1 MMLLPMR
8 QIFQEM
14 AAEKLRLGLTI
25 LAVAWA
31 TLCIAA
37 MLAVG
42 EGIRQGVLR
51 TAQNGNGNLIYLTG
65 GMASVD
71 HGAFHQG
78 KFLTLNVDDTEVIEV
93 LPEVKSIAP
102 TAVWDERVTV
112 GDRGSWQE
120 PLAVTTDFADMTKL
134 TPMDGGRWL
143 NPLDQKEMRKV
154 VVLGYLLA
162 ADLFNP
168 NKDFS
173 WFTPVT
179 LKTNPVGKEVK
190 IGSEVFTVVGV
201 LEKNSAE
208 VEQGDQINYASF
220 VPLATWQR
228 FHTNG
233 DIGGINVEPQ
243 AHADREKLAK
253 TIRQVIA
260 RKHGASVSDKQVVQ
274 VKDMFL
280 KQKSM
285 QQFLV
290 GLQSFLGII
299 GFVTLAVAGLGI
311 ANVMYA
317 TVKRSTRDIGVRM
330 AVGATPTAI
339 RLHYLVQSLM
349 TMMLG
354 GVLGLG
360 VTYAIVSAISA
371 INLEG
376 NTLYERLG
384 KPIPELSWI
393 VVAIVIS
400 TLVFIGV
407 ASAWLPANRA
417 AKVSP
422 LEALQSE

>member
-1 MMLLPMR
+1 MLLPMR

-42 EGIRQGVLR
+42 EGIRQGVLK

-65 GMASVD
+65 GMATVD

-78 KFLTLNVDDTEVIEV
+78 KFLTLKMDDSEVVRALPDVKNV
-93 LPEVKSIAP
+93 AP
-102 TAVWDERVTV
+102 TAKWKERITV
-112 GDRGSWQE
+112 GDKSSWQE
-120 PLAVTTDFADMTKL
+120 PLAVTSEFQSMTNL
-134 TPMDGGRWL
+134 VPMAGGRWL
-143 NPLDQKEMRKV
+143 NPLDQKETRKV
-154 VVLGYLLA
+154 VVLGYELA

-168 NKDFS
+168 NEDFS
-173 WFTPVT
+173 WFATVT
-179 LKTNPVGKEVK
+179 LQVNPVGQKVK
-190 IGSEVFTVVGV
+190 IGNEEFTVVGV
-201 LEKNSAE
+201 LEKNSAQI
-208 VEQGDQINYASF
+208 EQGDLINYSSF
-220 VPLATWQR
+220 VPLATWKR
-228 FHTNG
+228 FHVNG
-233 DIGGINVEPQ
+233 EIAGINVQPQ
-243 AHADREKLAK
+243 ADVDREALAK

-260 RKHGASVSDKQVVQ
+260 RKHGASVSDEQVVQ
-274 VKDMFL
+274 VDDMFL

-285 QQFLV
+285 QQFLI

-299 GFVTLAVAGLGI
+299 GFVTLAVAGVGI

-339 RLHYLVQSLM
+339 RMHYLVQSLL
-349 TMMLG
+349 TMMMG
-354 GVLGLG
+354 GALGLA
-360 VTYAIVSAISA
+360 VTYALVSAISS
-371 INLEG
+371 IPLEG
-376 NTLYERLG
+376 NAFYEQLG
-384 KPIPELSWI
+384 KPVPELSWV
-393 VVAIVIS
+393 VVAIVIL
-400 TLVFIGV
+400 TLVIIGV

>member
-1 MMLLPMR
+1 MLLPMR

-42 EGIRQGVLR
+42 EGIRQGVLK

-65 GMASVD
+65 GMATVD

-78 KFLTLNVDDTEVIEV
+78 KFLTLKMDDSEVV
-93 LPEVKSIAP
+93 RALPDVKSVAP
-102 TAVWDERVTV
+102 TAKWKERITV
-112 GDRGSWQE
+112 GDRSSWQE
-120 PLAVTTDFADMTKL
+120 PLAVTSEFQSMTNL
-134 TPMDGGRWL
+134 VPMAGGRWL
-143 NPLDQKEMRKV
+143 NPLDQKETRKV
-154 VVLGYLLA
+154 VVLGYELA

-168 NKDFS
+168 NEDFS
-173 WFTPVT
+173 WFATVT
-179 LKTNPVGKEVK
+179 LQVNPVGKKVK
-190 IGSEVFTVVGV
+190 IGNEQFTVVGV
-201 LEKNSAE
+201 LEKNSAQIE
-208 VEQGDQINYASF
+208 LGDLINYSSF
-220 VPLATWQR
+220 VPLATWKR
-228 FHTNG
+228 FHVNG
-233 DIGGINVEPQ
+233 EIGGINVQPQ
-243 AHADREKLAK
+243 ADVDREALAK

-260 RKHGASVSDKQVVQ
+260 RKHGASVSDEQVVQ
-274 VKDMFL
+274 VDDMFL

-285 QQFLV
+285 QQFLI

-299 GFVTLAVAGLGI
+299 GFVTLAVAGVGI

-339 RLHYLVQSLM
+339 RMHYLVQSLL
-349 TMMLG
+349 TMMMG
-354 GVLGLG
+354 GAFGLA
-360 VTYAIVSAISA
+360 VTYALVSAISS
-371 INLEG
+371 IPLEG
-376 NTLYERLG
+376 NAFYEQLG
-384 KPIPELSWI
+384 KPVPELSW
-393 VVAIVIS
+393 VVVVIVIL
-400 TLVFIGV
+400 TLVIIGV

>member
-1 MMLLPMR
+1 MLLPMR

-42 EGIRQGVLR
+42 EGIRQGVLK

-65 GMASVD
+65 GMATVD

-78 KFLTLNVDDTEVIEV
+78 KFLTLKMDDSEVV
-93 LPEVKSIAP
+93 RALPDVKSVAP
-102 TAVWDERVTV
+102 TAKWKERITV
-112 GDRGSWQE
+112 GDRSSWQE
-120 PLAVTTDFADMTKL
+120 PLAVTSEFQSMTNL
-134 TPMDGGRWL
+134 VPMAGGRWL
-143 NPLDQKEMRKV
+143 NPLDQKETRKV
-154 VVLGYLLA
+154 VVLGYELA

-168 NKDFS
+168 NEDFS
-173 WFTPVT
+173 WFATVT
-179 LKTNPVGKEVK
+179 LQLNPVGKKVK
-190 IGSEVFTVVGV
+190 IGNEEFTVVGV
-201 LEKNSAE
+201 LEKNSAQIE
-208 VEQGDQINYASF
+208 LGDLINYSSF
-220 VPLATWQR
+220 VPLATWKR
-228 FHTNG
+228 FHVNG
-233 DIGGINVEPQ
+233 EIVGINVQPQ
-243 AHADREKLAK
+243 ADVDREALAK

-260 RKHGASVSDKQVVQ
+260 RKHGASVSDEQVVQ
-274 VKDMFL
+274 VDDMFL

-285 QQFLV
+285 QQFLI

-299 GFVTLAVAGLGI
+299 GFVTLAVAGVGI

-339 RLHYLVQSLM
+339 RMHYLVQSLL
-349 TMMLG
+349 TMMMG
-354 GVLGLG
+354 GALGLG
-360 VTYAIVSAISA
+360 VTYALVSAISS
-371 INLEG
+371 IPLEG
-376 NTLYERLG
+376 NAFYEQLG
-384 KPIPELSWI
+384 KPVPELSWV
-393 VVAIVIS
+393 VVAIVIL
-400 TLVFIGV
+400 TLVIIGV

>member
-1 MMLLPMR
+1 MLLPIR

-14 AAEKLRLGLTI
+14 SAEKLRLGLTI

-42 EGIRQGVLR
+42 EGIRQGVLK

-65 GMASVD
+65 GIASID

-78 KFLTLNVDDTEVIEV
+78 KFLKLKKEDVQVIKA
-93 LPEVKSIAP
+93 LPEVASVAP
-102 TAVWDERVTV
+102 TAQWNENITV
-112 GDRGSWQE
+112 GDRGSWQQ
-120 PLAVTTDFADMTKL
+120 PIAVPTDFASMTNL
-134 TPMDGGRWL
+134 TPLPGGRWL
-143 NPLDQKEMRKV
+143 NPLDQKQMRKV
-154 VVLGYLLA
+154 VVLGYSLA

-168 NKDFS
+168 TDDYN
-173 WFTPVT
+173 WFATVT
-179 LKTNPVGKEVK
+179 LQADSVGKKVK
-190 IGSEVFTVVGV
+190 IGSEEFTVVGV
-201 LEKNSAE
+201 LAKNSGR
-208 VEQGDQINYASF
+208 VEQGDGINYSSF

-233 DIGGINVEPQ
+233 DIGGINVEPK
-243 AHADREKLAK
+243 ANVDRKRLAQI
-253 TIRQVIA
+253 IRQVIA
-260 RKHGASVSDKQVVQ
+260 RKHGASVHDEQVVQ
-274 VKDMFL
+274 VEDMFL
-280 KQKSM
+280 RQKSM
-285 QQFLV
+285 QQFLI

-299 GFVTLAVAGLGI
+299 GFVTLAVAGVGI

-339 RLHYLVQSLM
+339 RVHYLVQSLM
-349 TMMLG
+349 TMMIG
-354 GVLGLG
+354 GALGLG
-360 VTYAIVSAISA
+360 VTYALISAIST
-371 INLEG
+371 ISLEG
-376 NTLYERLG
+376 NAFYEQLG
-384 KPIPELSWI
+384 KPVPELSWI
-393 VVAIVIS
+393 VVAIVIV
-400 TLVFIGV
+400 TLMIIGV

>member
-1 MMLLPMR
+1 MLLPMR

-42 EGIRQGVLR
+42 EGIRQGVLK

-65 GMASVD
+65 GMATVD

-78 KFLTLNVDDTEVIEV
+78 KFLTLKMDDSEVV
-93 LPEVKSIAP
+93 RALPDVKSVAP
-102 TAVWDERVTV
+102 TAKWKERITV
-112 GDRGSWQE
+112 GDRNSWQE
-120 PLAVTTDFADMTKL
+120 PLAVTSEFQSMTNL
-134 TPMDGGRWL
+134 VPMAGGRWL

-154 VVLGYLLA
+154 VVLGYELA

-168 NKDFS
+168 NEDFS
-173 WFTPVT
+173 WFATVT
-179 LKTNPVGKEVK
+179 LQVNPVGKKVK
-190 IGSEVFTVVGV
+190 IGNEEFTVVGV
-201 LEKNSAE
+201 LEKNSAQIE
-208 VEQGDQINYASF
+208 LGDLINYSSF
-220 VPLATWQR
+220 VPLATWKR
-228 FHTNG
+228 FHVNG
-233 DIGGINVEPQ
+233 EIGGINVQPQ
-243 AHADREKLAK
+243 ADVDREALAK

-260 RKHGASVSDKQVVQ
+260 RKHGASVSDEQVVQ
-274 VKDMFL
+274 VDDMFL

-285 QQFLV
+285 QQFLI

-299 GFVTLAVAGLGI
+299 GFVTLAVAGVGI

-339 RLHYLVQSLM
+339 RMHYLVQSLL
-349 TMMLG
+349 TMMMG
-354 GVLGLG
+354 GALGLA
-360 VTYAIVSAISA
+360 VTYALVSAISS
-371 INLEG
+371 IPLEG
-376 NTLYERLG
+376 NAFYEQLG
-384 KPIPELSWI
+384 KPAPELSWV
-393 VVAIVIS
+393 VVAIVIL
-400 TLVFIGV
+400 TLVIIGV

>member
-1 MMLLPMR
+1 MLLPMR

-42 EGIRQGVLR
+42 EGIRQGVLK

-65 GMASVD
+65 GMATVD

-78 KFLTLNVDDTEVIEV
+78 KFLTLKMDDSEIVRA
-93 LPEVKSIAP
+93 LPDVKSVAP
-102 TAVWDERVTV
+102 TAKWKERITV
-112 GDRGSWQE
+112 GDRSSWQE
-120 PLAVTTDFADMTKL
+120 PLAVTSEFQSMTNL
-134 TPMDGGRWL
+134 VPMAGGRWL
-143 NPLDQKEMRKV
+143 NPLDQKETRKV
-154 VVLGYLLA
+154 VVLGYELA

-168 NKDFS
+168 NEDFS
-173 WFTPVT
+173 WFATVT
-179 LKTNPVGKEVK
+179 LQVNPVGQKIK
-190 IGSEVFTVVGV
+190 IGNEEFTVVGV
-201 LEKNSAE
+201 LEKNSAQIE
-208 VEQGDQINYASF
+208 LGDLINYSSF
-220 VPLATWQR
+220 VPLATWKR
-228 FHTNG
+228 FHVNG
-233 DIGGINVEPQ
+233 EIGGINVQPQ
-243 AHADREKLAK
+243 ADVDREALAK

-260 RKHGASVSDKQVVQ
+260 RKHGASVSDEQVVQ
-274 VKDMFL
+274 VDDMFL

-285 QQFLV
+285 QQFLI

-299 GFVTLAVAGLGI
+299 GFVTLAVAGVGI

-339 RLHYLVQSLM
+339 RMHYLVQSLL
-349 TMMLG
+349 TMMMG
-354 GVLGLG
+354 GALGLG
-360 VTYAIVSAISA
+360 VTYALVSAISS
-371 INLEG
+371 IPLEG
-376 NTLYERLG
+376 NAFYEQLG
-384 KPIPELSWI
+384 KPVPELSWV
-393 VVAIVIS
+393 VVAIVIL
-400 TLVFIGV
+400 TLVIIGV

>member
-1 MMLLPMR
+1 MLLPMR

-42 EGIRQGVLR
+42 EGIRQGVLK

-65 GMASVD
+65 GMATVD

-78 KFLTLNVDDTEVIEV
+78 KFLTLKMEDSEIVRA
-93 LPEVKSIAP
+93 LPDVKSVAP
-102 TAVWDERVTV
+102 TAKWKERITV
-112 GDRGSWQE
+112 GDRSSWQE
-120 PLAVTTDFADMTKL
+120 PLAVTSEFQSMTNL
-134 TPMDGGRWL
+134 VPMAGGRWL
-143 NPLDQKEMRKV
+143 NPLDQKETRKV
-154 VVLGYLLA
+154 VVLGYELA

-168 NKDFS
+168 NEDFS
-173 WFTPVT
+173 WFATVT
-179 LKTNPVGKEVK
+179 LQVNPVGQKVK
-190 IGSEVFTVVGV
+190 IGNEEFTVVGV
-201 LEKNSAE
+201 LEKNSAQI
-208 VEQGDQINYASF
+208 EQGDLINYSSF
-220 VPLATWQR
+220 VPLATWKR
-228 FHTNG
+228 FHVNG
-233 DIGGINVEPQ
+233 EIAGINVQPQ
-243 AHADREKLAK
+243 ADVDREALAK

-260 RKHGASVSDKQVVQ
+260 RKHGASVSDEQVVQ
-274 VKDMFL
+274 VDDMFL

-285 QQFLV
+285 QQFLI

-299 GFVTLAVAGLGI
+299 GFVTLAVAGVGI

-339 RLHYLVQSLM
+339 RMHYLVQSLL
-349 TMMLG
+349 TMMMG
-354 GVLGLG
+354 GELGLA
-360 VTYAIVSAISA
+360 VTYALVSAISS
-371 INLEG
+371 IPLEG
-376 NTLYERLG
+376 NAFYEQLG
-384 KPIPELSWI
+384 KPVPELSWV
-393 VVAIVIS
+393 VVAIVIL
-400 TLVFIGV
+400 TLVIIGV

>member
-1 MMLLPMR
+1 MLLPMR

-42 EGIRQGVLR
+42 EGIRQGVLK

-65 GMASVD
+65 GMATVD

-78 KFLTLNVDDTEVIEV
+78 KFLTLKMDDSEVV
-93 LPEVKSIAP
+93 RALPDVKSVAP
-102 TAVWDERVTV
+102 TAKWKERITV
-112 GDRGSWQE
+112 GDRSSWQE
-120 PLAVTTDFADMTKL
+120 PLAVTSEFQSMTNL
-134 TPMDGGRWL
+134 VPMAGGRWL
-143 NPLDQKEMRKV
+143 NPLDQKETRKV
-154 VVLGYLLA
+154 VVLGYELA

-168 NKDFS
+168 NEDFS
-173 WFTPVT
+173 WFATVT
-179 LKTNPVGKEVK
+179 LQVNPVGKKVK
-190 IGSEVFTVVGV
+190 IGNEEFTVVGV
-201 LEKNSAE
+201 LEKNSAQI
-208 VEQGDQINYASF
+208 EQGDLINYSSF
-220 VPLATWQR
+220 VPLATWKR
-228 FHTNG
+228 FHVNG
-233 DIGGINVEPQ
+233 EIGGINVQPQ
-243 AHADREKLAK
+243 ADVDREALAK

-260 RKHGASVSDKQVVQ
+260 RKHGASVSDEQVVQ
-274 VKDMFL
+274 VDDMFL

-285 QQFLV
+285 QQFLI

-299 GFVTLAVAGLGI
+299 GFVTLAVAGVGI

-339 RLHYLVQSLM
+339 RMHYLVQSLL
-349 TMMLG
+349 TMMMG
-354 GVLGLG
+354 GALGLG
-360 VTYAIVSAISA
+360 VTYALVSAISS
-371 INLEG
+371 IPLEG
-376 NTLYERLG
+376 NAFYEQLG
-384 KPIPELSWI
+384 KPVPELSWV
-393 VVAIVIS
+393 VVAIVIL
-400 TLVFIGV
+400 TLVVIGV

>member
-1 MMLLPMR
+1 MLLPMR

-42 EGIRQGVLR
+42 EGIRQGVLK

-65 GMASVD
+65 GMATVD

-78 KFLTLNVDDTEVIEV
+78 KFLTLKMDDSEVV
-93 LPEVKSIAP
+93 RALPDVKSVAP
-102 TAVWDERVTV
+102 TAKWKERITV
-112 GDRGSWQE
+112 GDRSSWQE
-120 PLAVTTDFADMTKL
+120 PLAVTSEFQSMTNL
-134 TPMDGGRWL
+134 VPMAGGRWL
-143 NPLDQKEMRKV
+143 NPLDQKETRKV
-154 VVLGYLLA
+154 VVLGYELA

-168 NKDFS
+168 NEDFS
-173 WFTPVT
+173 WFATVT
-179 LKTNPVGKEVK
+179 LQVNPVGQKVK
-190 IGSEVFTVVGV
+190 IGNEEFTVVGV
-201 LEKNSAE
+201 LEKNSAQI
-208 VEQGDQINYASF
+208 EQGDLINYSSF
-220 VPLATWQR
+220 VPLATWKR
-228 FHTNG
+228 FHVNG
-233 DIGGINVEPQ
+233 EIGGINVQPQ
-243 AHADREKLAK
+243 ADVDREALAK

-260 RKHGASVSDKQVVQ
+260 RKHGASVSDEQIVQ
-274 VKDMFL
+274 VDDMFL

-285 QQFLV
+285 QQFLL

-299 GFVTLAVAGLGI
+299 GFVTLAVAGVGI

-339 RLHYLVQSLM
+339 RMHYLVQSLL
-349 TMMLG
+349 TMMMG
-354 GVLGLG
+354 GALGLA
-360 VTYAIVSAISA
+360 VTYALVSAISS
-371 INLEG
+371 IPLEG
-376 NTLYERLG
+376 NAFYEQLG
-384 KPIPELSWI
+384 KPVPELSWV
-393 VVAIVIS
+393 VVAIVIL
-400 TLVFIGV
+400 TLVIIGV

>member
-1 MMLLPMR
+1 MLLPMR

-42 EGIRQGVLR
+42 EGIRQGVLK

-65 GMASVD
+65 GMATVD

-78 KFLTLNVDDTEVIEV
+78 KFLTLKMDDSEIVRA
-93 LPEVKSIAP
+93 LPDVKSVAP
-102 TAVWDERVTV
+102 TAKWKERITV
-112 GDRGSWQE
+112 GDRSSWQE
-120 PLAVTTDFADMTKL
+120 PLAVTSEFQSMTNL
-134 TPMDGGRWL
+134 VPMVGGRWL
-143 NPLDQKEMRKV
+143 NPLDQKETRKV
-154 VVLGYLLA
+154 VVLGYELA

-168 NKDFS
+168 NEDFS
-173 WFTPVT
+173 WFATVT
-179 LKTNPVGKEVK
+179 LQVNPVGKKVK
-190 IGSEVFTVVGV
+190 IGNEEFTVVGV
-201 LEKNSAE
+201 LEKNSAQI
-208 VEQGDQINYASF
+208 EQGDLINYSSF
-220 VPLATWQR
+220 VPLATWKR
-228 FHTNG
+228 FHVNG
-233 DIGGINVEPQ
+233 EIGGINVQPQ
-243 AHADREKLAK
+243 ADVDREALAK

-260 RKHGASVSDKQVVQ
+260 RKHGASVSDEQVVQ
-274 VKDMFL
+274 VDDMFL

-285 QQFLV
+285 QQFLI

-299 GFVTLAVAGLGI
+299 GFVTLAVAGVGI

-339 RLHYLVQSLM
+339 RMHYLVQSLL
-349 TMMLG
+349 TMMMG
-354 GVLGLG
+354 GALGLA
-360 VTYAIVSAISA
+360 VTYALVSAISS
-371 INLEG
+371 IPLEG
-376 NTLYERLG
+376 NAFYEQLG
-384 KPIPELSWI
+384 KPVPELSWV
-393 VVAIVIS
+393 VVAIVIL
-400 TLVFIGV
+400 TLVIIGV

>member
-1 MMLLPMR
+1 MLLPMR

-42 EGIRQGVLR
+42 EGIRQGVLK

-65 GMASVD
+65 GMATVD

-78 KFLTLNVDDTEVIEV
+78 KFLTLKMDDSEVV
-93 LPEVKSIAP
+93 RALPDVKSVAP
-102 TAVWDERVTV
+102 TAKWKERITV
-112 GDRGSWQE
+112 GDRSSWQE
-120 PLAVTTDFADMTKL
+120 PLAVTSEFQSMTNL
-134 TPMDGGRWL
+134 VPMAGGRWL
-143 NPLDQKEMRKV
+143 NPLDQKETRKV
-154 VVLGYLLA
+154 VVLGYELA

-168 NKDFS
+168 NEDFS
-173 WFTPVT
+173 WFATVT
-179 LKTNPVGKEVK
+179 LQVNPVGQKVK
-190 IGSEVFTVVGV
+190 IGNEEFTVVGV
-201 LEKNSAE
+201 LEKNSAQI
-208 VEQGDQINYASF
+208 EQGDLINYSSF
-220 VPLATWQR
+220 VPLATWKR
-228 FHTNG
+228 FHVNG
-233 DIGGINVEPQ
+233 EIGGINVQPQ
-243 AHADREKLAK
+243 ADVDREALAK

-260 RKHGASVSDKQVVQ
+260 RKHGTSVSDEQVVQ
-274 VKDMFL
+274 VDDMFL

-285 QQFLV
+285 QQFLI

-299 GFVTLAVAGLGI
+299 GFVTLAVAGVGI

-339 RLHYLVQSLM
+339 RMHYLVQSLL
-349 TMMLG
+349 TMMMG
-354 GVLGLG
+354 GALGLG
-360 VTYAIVSAISA
+360 VTYALVSAISS
-371 INLEG
+371 IPLEG
-376 NTLYERLG
+376 NAFYEQLG
-384 KPIPELSWI
+384 KPVPELSWV
-393 VVAIVIS
+393 VVAIVIL
-400 TLVFIGV
+400 TLVIIGV

>member
-1 MMLLPMR
+1 MLLPMR

-42 EGIRQGVLR
+42 EGIRQGVLK

-65 GMASVD
+65 GMATVD

-78 KFLTLNVDDTEVIEV
+78 KFLTLKMDDSEVV
-93 LPEVKSIAP
+93 RALPDVKSVAP
-102 TAVWDERVTV
+102 TAKWKERITV
-112 GDRGSWQE
+112 GDRSSWQE
-120 PLAVTTDFADMTKL
+120 PLAVTSEFQSMTNL
-134 TPMDGGRWL
+134 VPMAGGRWL
-143 NPLDQKEMRKV
+143 NPLDQKETRKV
-154 VVLGYLLA
+154 VVLGYELA

-168 NKDFS
+168 NEDFS
-173 WFTPVT
+173 WFATVT
-179 LKTNPVGKEVK
+179 LQVNPVGQKVK
-190 IGSEVFTVVGV
+190 IGNEEFTVVGV
-201 LEKNSAE
+201 LEKNSAQI
-208 VEQGDQINYASF
+208 EQGDLINYSSF
-220 VPLATWQR
+220 VPLATWKR
-228 FHTNG
+228 FHVNG
-233 DIGGINVEPQ
+233 EIGGINVQPQ
-243 AHADREKLAK
+243 ADVDREALAK

-260 RKHGASVSDKQVVQ
+260 RKHGASVSDEQVVQ
-274 VKDMFL
+274 VDDMFL

-285 QQFLV
+285 QQFLI

-299 GFVTLAVAGLGI
+299 GFVTLAVAGVGI

-339 RLHYLVQSLM
+339 RMHYLVQSLL
-349 TMMLG
+349 TMMMG
-354 GVLGLG
+354 GALGLG
-360 VTYAIVSAISA
+360 VTYALVSAISS
-371 INLEG
+371 IPLEG
-376 NTLYERLG
+376 NAFYEQLG
-384 KPIPELSWI
+384 KPVPELSW
-393 VVAIVIS
+393 VVVVIVIL
-400 TLVFIGV
+400 TLVIIGV

>member
-1 MMLLPMR
+1 MLLPMR

-42 EGIRQGVLR
+42 EGIRQGVLK

-65 GMASVD
+65 GMATVD

-78 KFLTLNVDDTEVIEV
+78 KFLTLKMDDSEVV
-93 LPEVKSIAP
+93 RALPDVKSVAP
-102 TAVWDERVTV
+102 TAKWKERITV
-112 GDRGSWQE
+112 GDRSSWQE
-120 PLAVTTDFADMTKL
+120 PLAVTSEFQSMTNL
-134 TPMDGGRWL
+134 VPMAGGRWL
-143 NPLDQKEMRKV
+143 NPLDQKETRKV
-154 VVLGYLLA
+154 VVLGYELA

-168 NKDFS
+168 NEDFS
-173 WFTPVT
+173 WFATVT
-179 LKTNPVGKEVK
+179 LQVNPVGKKVK
-190 IGSEVFTVVGV
+190 IGNEEFTVVGV
-201 LEKNSAE
+201 LEKNSAQIE
-208 VEQGDQINYASF
+208 LGDLINYSSF
-220 VPLATWQR
+220 VPLATWKR
-228 FHTNG
+228 FNVNG
-233 DIGGINVEPQ
+233 EIGGINVQPQ
-243 AHADREKLAK
+243 ADVDREALAK

-260 RKHGASVSDKQVVQ
+260 RKHGASVSDEQIVQ
-274 VKDMFL
+274 VDDMFL

-285 QQFLV
+285 QQFLI

-299 GFVTLAVAGLGI
+299 GFVTLAVAGVGI

-339 RLHYLVQSLM
+339 RMHYLVQSLL
-349 TMMLG
+349 TMMMG
-354 GVLGLG
+354 GALGLG
-360 VTYAIVSAISA
+360 VTYALVSAISS
-371 INLEG
+371 IPLEG
-376 NTLYERLG
+376 NAFYEQLG
-384 KPIPELSWI
+384 KPVPELSWV
-393 VVAIVIS
+393 VVAIVIL
-400 TLVFIGV
+400 TLVIIGV

>member
-1 MMLLPMR
+1 MLLPMR

-42 EGIRQGVLR
+42 EGIRQGVLK

-65 GMASVD
+65 GMATVD

-78 KFLTLNVDDTEVIEV
+78 KFLTLKMDDSEVV
-93 LPEVKSIAP
+93 RALPDVKSVAP
-102 TAVWDERVTV
+102 TAKWKERITV
-112 GDRGSWQE
+112 GDRNSWQE
-120 PLAVTTDFADMTKL
+120 PLAVTSEFQSMTNL
-134 TPMDGGRWL
+134 VPMAGGRWL
-143 NPLDQKEMRKV
+143 NPLDQKETRKV
-154 VVLGYLLA
+154 VVLGYELA

-168 NKDFS
+168 NEDFS
-173 WFTPVT
+173 WFATVT
-179 LKTNPVGKEVK
+179 LQVNPVGKKVK
-190 IGSEVFTVVGV
+190 IGNEEFTVVGV
-201 LEKNSAE
+201 LERNSAQIE
-208 VEQGDQINYASF
+208 LGDLINYSSF
-220 VPLATWQR
+220 VPLATWKR
-228 FHTNG
+228 FHVNG
-233 DIGGINVEPQ
+233 EIGGINVQPQ
-243 AHADREKLAK
+243 ANVDREALAK

-260 RKHGASVSDKQVVQ
+260 RKHGASVSDEQIVQ
-274 VKDMFL
+274 VDDMFL

-285 QQFLV
+285 QQFLI

-299 GFVTLAVAGLGI
+299 GFVTLAVAGVGI

-339 RLHYLVQSLM
+339 RMHYLVQSLL
-349 TMMLG
+349 TMLMG
-354 GVLGLG
+354 GALGLA
-360 VTYAIVSAISA
+360 VTYALVSAISS
-371 INLEG
+371 IPLEG
-376 NTLYERLG
+376 NAFYEQLG
-384 KPIPELSWI
+384 KPVPELSWV
-393 VVAIVIS
+393 VVAIVIL
-400 TLVFIGV
+400 TLMIIGV

>member
-1 MMLLPMR
+1 MLIPMR

-65 GMASVD
+65 GMATVD
-71 HGAFHQG
+71 YGAFHQG
-78 KFLTLNVDDTEVIEV
+78 KFLTLKADDADVV
-93 LPEVKSIAP
+93 QSLPDVKSIAP
-102 TAVWDERVTV
+102 TARWNEGISA
-112 GDRGSWQE
+112 GDRSSWQE
-120 PLAVTTDFADMTKL
+120 PLAVTTEFAAITNL
-134 TPMDGGRWL
+134 HPLAGGRWL
-143 NPLDQKEMRKV
+143 NPLDQKGTRKV
-154 VVLGYLLA
+154 IVLGYSLA

-168 NKDFS
+168 VDDFS
-173 WFTPVT
+173 WFAAVT
-179 LKTNPVGKEVK
+179 LQTNPVGKKVK
-190 IGSEVFTVVGV
+190 IGKEEFTVVGV
-201 LEKNSAE
+201 LEKNSAR
-208 VEQGDQINYASF
+208 VEQGDQINYSSF
-220 VPLATWQR
+220 IPLATWQR
-228 FHTNG
+228 FHPNG
-233 DIGGINVEPQ
+233 EIGGINVEPK
-243 AHADREKLAK
+243 ANADRDKLAK
-253 TIRQVIA
+253 SIRQVIA
-260 RKHGASVSDKQVVQ
+260 RKHGASVSDEQVVQ
-274 VKDMFL
+274 VEDMFL

-285 QQFLV
+285 QQFLI

-299 GFVTLAVAGLGI
+299 GLVTLAVAGVGI

-349 TMMLG
+349 TMMMG

-360 VTYAIVSAISA
+360 ITYTLVTAISS

-376 NTLYERLG
+376 NFFYERLG
-384 KPIPELSWI
+384 KPVPELSWG

-400 TLVFIGV
+400 TLVIIGV

>member
-1 MMLLPMR
+1 MLLPMR

-65 GMASVD
+65 GMASID

-78 KFLTLNVDDTEVIEV
+78 KFLTLKIEDV
-93 LPEVKSIAP
+93 GVVQALPEVKSVAP
-102 TAVWDERVTV
+102 TARWNEPITV
-112 GDRGSWQE
+112 GDRGSWQQ
-120 PLAVTTDFADMTKL
+120 PLAVTTEFASMTNL
-134 TPMDGGRWL
+134 APREGGRWF
-143 NPLDQKEMRKV
+143 NQLDQKQMRKV
-154 VVLGYLLA
+154 VVLGYSLA

-168 NKDFS
+168 VEDFN
-173 WFTPVT
+173 WFAPVT
-179 LKTNPVGKEVK
+179 LQVDPVGQKVK
-190 IGSEVFTVVGV
+190 IGSEEFTVIGV
-201 LEKNSAE
+201 LKKNSAE
-208 VEQGDQINYASF
+208 IEQGDLINYSSF
-220 VPLATWQR
+220 VPLATWKR
-228 FHTNG
+228 FHANG
-233 DIGGINVEPQ
+233 EIGGINVEPQ
-243 AHADREKLAK
+243 ARANRIQLAQ

-260 RKHGASVSDKQVVQ
+260 RKHGASVSDEQVVQ
-274 VKDMFL
+274 VDDMFL

-285 QQFLV
+285 QQFLI

-299 GFVTLAVAGLGI
+299 GFVTLAVAGVGI

-317 TVKRSTRDIGVRM
+317 TVKRSTRDIGARM

-354 GVLGLG
+354 GVLGLS
-360 VTYAIVSAISA
+360 VTYALVSAISA
-371 INLEG
+371 INLDG
-376 NTLYERLG
+376 NVFYEDLG
-384 KPIPELSWI
+384 KPVPELSWM
-393 VVAIVIS
+393 VVTIVIA
-400 TLVFIGV
+400 TLVIIGV

>member
-1 MMLLPMR
+1 MLLPMR

-42 EGIRQGVLR
+42 EGIRQGVLK

-65 GMASVD
+65 GMATVD

-78 KFLTLNVDDTEVIEV
+78 KFLTLKMDDSEVV
-93 LPEVKSIAP
+93 RALPDVKSVAP
-102 TAVWDERVTV
+102 TAKWKERITV
-112 GDRGSWQE
+112 GDRNSWQE
-120 PLAVTTDFADMTKL
+120 PLAVTSEFQSMTNL
-134 TPMDGGRWL
+134 VPMAGGRWL
-143 NPLDQKEMRKV
+143 NPLDQKETRKV
-154 VVLGYLLA
+154 VVLGYELA

-168 NKDFS
+168 NEDFS
-173 WFTPVT
+173 WFATVT
-179 LKTNPVGKEVK
+179 LQVNPVGQKVK
-190 IGSEVFTVVGV
+190 IGNEEFTVVGV
-201 LEKNSAE
+201 LEKNSAQI
-208 VEQGDQINYASF
+208 EQGDLINYSSF
-220 VPLATWQR
+220 VPLATWKR
-228 FHTNG
+228 FHVNG
-233 DIGGINVEPQ
+233 EIGGINVQPQ
-243 AHADREKLAK
+243 ADVDREALAK

-260 RKHGASVSDKQVVQ
+260 RKHGASVSDEQIVQ
-274 VKDMFL
+274 VDDMFL

-285 QQFLV
+285 QQFLI

-299 GFVTLAVAGLGI
+299 GFVTLAVAGVGI

-339 RLHYLVQSLM
+339 RMHYLVQSLL
-349 TMMLG
+349 TMMMG
-354 GVLGLG
+354 GALGLG
-360 VTYAIVSAISA
+360 VTYALVSAISS
-371 INLEG
+371 IPLEG
-376 NTLYERLG
+376 NAFYEQLG
-384 KPIPELSWI
+384 KPVPELSW
-393 VVAIVIS
+393 VVVVIVIL
-400 TLVFIGV
+400 TLVIIGV

>member
-1 MMLLPMR
+1 MLLPMR

-42 EGIRQGVLR
+42 EGIRQGVLK

-65 GMASVD
+65 GMATVD

-78 KFLTLNVDDTEVIEV
+78 KFLTLKMDDSEIVRA
-93 LPEVKSIAP
+93 LPDVKSVAP
-102 TAVWDERVTV
+102 TAKWKERITV
-112 GDRGSWQE
+112 GDRSSWQE
-120 PLAVTTDFADMTKL
+120 PLAVTSEFQSMTNL
-134 TPMDGGRWL
+134 VPMAGGRWL
-143 NPLDQKEMRKV
+143 NPLDQKETRKV
-154 VVLGYLLA
+154 VVLGYELA

-168 NKDFS
+168 NEDFS
-173 WFTPVT
+173 WFTTVT
-179 LKTNPVGKEVK
+179 LQVNPVGQKIK
-190 IGSEVFTVVGV
+190 IGNEEFTVVGV
-201 LEKNSAE
+201 LEKNSAQIE
-208 VEQGDQINYASF
+208 LGDLINYSSF
-220 VPLATWQR
+220 VPLATWKR
-228 FHTNG
+228 FHVNG
-233 DIGGINVEPQ
+233 EIGGINVQPQ
-243 AHADREKLAK
+243 ADVDREALAK

-260 RKHGASVSDKQVVQ
+260 RKYGASVSDEQVVQ
-274 VKDMFL
+274 VDDMFL

-285 QQFLV
+285 QQFLI

-299 GFVTLAVAGLGI
+299 GFVTLAVAGVGI

-339 RLHYLVQSLM
+339 RMHYLVQSLL
-349 TMMLG
+349 TMMMG
-354 GVLGLG
+354 GALGLG
-360 VTYAIVSAISA
+360 VTYALVFAISS
-371 INLEG
+371 IPLEG
-376 NTLYERLG
+376 NAFYEQLG
-384 KPIPELSWI
+384 KPVPELSWV
-393 VVAIVIS
+393 VVAIVIL
-400 TLVFIGV
+400 TLVIIGV

>member
-1 MMLLPMR
+1 MLLPMR

-42 EGIRQGVLR
+42 EGIRQGVLK

-65 GMASVD
+65 GMATVD

-78 KFLTLNVDDTEVIEV
+78 KFLTLKMDDSEVV
-93 LPEVKSIAP
+93 RALPDVKSVAP
-102 TAVWDERVTV
+102 TAKWKERITV
-112 GDRGSWQE
+112 GDRSSWQE
-120 PLAVTTDFADMTKL
+120 PFAVTSEFQSMTNL
-134 TPMDGGRWL
+134 VPMAGGRWL
-143 NPLDQKEMRKV
+143 NPLDQKETRKV
-154 VVLGYLLA
+154 VVLGYELA

-168 NKDFS
+168 NEDFS
-173 WFTPVT
+173 WFATVT
-179 LKTNPVGKEVK
+179 LQLNPVGKKVK
-190 IGSEVFTVVGV
+190 IGNEEFTVVGV
-201 LEKNSAE
+201 LEKNSAQIE
-208 VEQGDQINYASF
+208 LGDLINYSSF
-220 VPLATWQR
+220 VPLATWKR
-228 FHTNG
+228 FHVNG
-233 DIGGINVEPQ
+233 EIGGINVQPQ
-243 AHADREKLAK
+243 ADVDREALAK

-260 RKHGASVSDKQVVQ
+260 RKHGASVSDEQVVQ
-274 VKDMFL
+274 VDDMFL

-285 QQFLV
+285 QQFLI

-299 GFVTLAVAGLGI
+299 GFVTLAVAGVGI

-339 RLHYLVQSLM
+339 RMHYLVQSLL
-349 TMMLG
+349 TMMMG
-354 GVLGLG
+354 GALGLG
-360 VTYAIVSAISA
+360 VTYALVSAISS
-371 INLEG
+371 IPLEG
-376 NTLYERLG
+376 NAFYEQLG
-384 KPIPELSWI
+384 KPVPELSWV
-393 VVAIVIS
+393 VVAIVIL
-400 TLVFIGV
+400 TLVIIGV

>member
-1 MMLLPMR
+1 MLLPMR

-42 EGIRQGVLR
+42 EGIRQGVLK

-65 GMASVD
+65 GMATVD

-78 KFLTLNVDDTEVIEV
+78 KFLTLKMDDSEVV
-93 LPEVKSIAP
+93 RALPDVKNIAP
-102 TAVWDERVTV
+102 TAKWKERITV
-112 GDRGSWQE
+112 GDRSSWQE
-120 PLAVTTDFADMTKL
+120 PLAVTSEFQSMTNL
-134 TPMDGGRWL
+134 VPMAGGRWL
-143 NPLDQKEMRKV
+143 NPLDQKETRKV
-154 VVLGYLLA
+154 VVLGYELA

-168 NKDFS
+168 NEDFS
-173 WFTPVT
+173 WFATVT
-179 LKTNPVGKEVK
+179 LQVNPVGQKVK
-190 IGSEVFTVVGV
+190 IGNEEFTVVGV
-201 LEKNSAE
+201 LEKNSAQIE
-208 VEQGDQINYASF
+208 LGDLINYSSF
-220 VPLATWQR
+220 VPLATWKR
-228 FHTNG
+228 FHVNG
-233 DIGGINVEPQ
+233 EIGGINVQPQ
-243 AHADREKLAK
+243 ADVDREALAK

-260 RKHGASVSDKQVVQ
+260 RKHGASVSDEQVVQ
-274 VKDMFL
+274 VDDMFL

-285 QQFLV
+285 QQFLI

-299 GFVTLAVAGLGI
+299 GFVTLAVAGVGI

-339 RLHYLVQSLM
+339 RMHYLVQSLL
-349 TMMLG
+349 TMMMG
-354 GVLGLG
+354 GALGLA
-360 VTYAIVSAISA
+360 VTYALVSAISS
-371 INLEG
+371 IPLEG
-376 NTLYERLG
+376 NAFYEQLG
-384 KPIPELSWI
+384 KPVPELSWV
-393 VVAIVIS
+393 VVAIVIL
-400 TLVFIGV
+400 TLVIIGV

>member
-1 MMLLPMR
+1 MLLPMR

-42 EGIRQGVLR
+42 EGIRQGVLK

-65 GMASVD
+65 GMATVD

-78 KFLTLNVDDTEVIEV
+78 KFLTLKMDDSEIVRA
-93 LPEVKSIAP
+93 LPDVKSVAP
-102 TAVWDERVTV
+102 TAKWKERITV
-112 GDRGSWQE
+112 GDRSSWQE
-120 PLAVTTDFADMTKL
+120 PLAVTSEFQSMTNL
-134 TPMDGGRWL
+134 VPMVGGRWL
-143 NPLDQKEMRKV
+143 NPLDQKETRKV
-154 VVLGYLLA
+154 VVLGYELA

-168 NKDFS
+168 NEDFS
-173 WFTPVT
+173 WFATVT
-179 LKTNPVGKEVK
+179 LQVNPVGKKVK
-190 IGSEVFTVVGV
+190 IGNEEFTVVGV
-201 LEKNSAE
+201 LEKNSAQIE
-208 VEQGDQINYASF
+208 LGDLINYSSF
-220 VPLATWQR
+220 VPLATWKR
-228 FHTNG
+228 FHVNG
-233 DIGGINVEPQ
+233 EIGGINVQPQ
-243 AHADREKLAK
+243 ADVDREALAK

-260 RKHGASVSDKQVVQ
+260 RKHGASVSDEQIVQ
-274 VKDMFL
+274 VDDMFL

-285 QQFLV
+285 QQFLI

-299 GFVTLAVAGLGI
+299 GFVTLAVAGVGI

-339 RLHYLVQSLM
+339 RMHYLVQSLL
-349 TMMLG
+349 TMMIG
-354 GVLGLG
+354 GALGLA
-360 VTYAIVSAISA
+360 VTYALVSAISS
-371 INLEG
+371 IPLEG
-376 NTLYERLG
+376 NAFYEQLG
-384 KPIPELSWI
+384 KPVPELSWV
-393 VVAIVIS
+393 VVAIVIL
-400 TLVFIGV
+400 TLVIIGV

>member
-1 MMLLPMR
+1 MLLPMR

-42 EGIRQGVLR
+42 EGIRQGVLK

-65 GMASVD
+65 GMATVD

-78 KFLTLNVDDTEVIEV
+78 KFLTLKMDDSEIVRA
-93 LPEVKSIAP
+93 LPDVKSVAP
-102 TAVWDERVTV
+102 TAKWKERITV
-112 GDRGSWQE
+112 GDRSSWQE
-120 PLAVTTDFADMTKL
+120 PLAVTSEFQSMTNL
-134 TPMDGGRWL
+134 VPMAGGRWL
-143 NPLDQKEMRKV
+143 NPLDQKETRKV
-154 VVLGYLLA
+154 VVLGYELA

-168 NKDFS
+168 NEDFS
-173 WFTPVT
+173 WFATVT
-179 LKTNPVGKEVK
+179 LQVNPVGQNVK
-190 IGSEVFTVVGV
+190 IGNEEFTVVGV
-201 LEKNSAE
+201 LEKNSAQIE
-208 VEQGDQINYASF
+208 LGDLINYSSF
-220 VPLATWQR
+220 VPLATWKR
-228 FHTNG
+228 FHVNG
-233 DIGGINVEPQ
+233 EIGGINVQPQ
-243 AHADREKLAK
+243 ANVDREALAK
-253 TIRQVIA
+253 TVRQVIA
-260 RKHGASVSDKQVVQ
+260 RKHGASVSDEQVVQ
-274 VKDMFL
+274 VDDMFL

-285 QQFLV
+285 QQFLI

-299 GFVTLAVAGLGI
+299 GFVTLAVAGVGI

-339 RLHYLVQSLM
+339 RMHYLVQSLL
-349 TMMLG
+349 TMMMG
-354 GVLGLG
+354 GALGLA
-360 VTYAIVSAISA
+360 VTYALVSAISS
-371 INLEG
+371 IPLEG
-376 NTLYERLG
+376 NAFYEQLG
-384 KPIPELSWI
+384 KPVPELSWV
-393 VVAIVIS
+393 VVAIVIL
-400 TLVFIGV
+400 TLVIIGV

>member
-1 MMLLPMR
+1 MLLPMR

-42 EGIRQGVLR
+42 EGIRQGVLK

-65 GMASVD
+65 GMATVD

-78 KFLTLNVDDTEVIEV
+78 KFLTLKMDDSEVV
-93 LPEVKSIAP
+93 RALPDVKSVAP
-102 TAVWDERVTV
+102 TAKWKERITV
-112 GDRGSWQE
+112 GDRSSWQE
-120 PLAVTTDFADMTKL
+120 PLAVTSEFQSMTNL
-134 TPMDGGRWL
+134 VPMAGGRWL
-143 NPLDQKEMRKV
+143 NPLDQKETRKV
-154 VVLGYLLA
+154 VVLGYELA

-168 NKDFS
+168 NEDFS
-173 WFTPVT
+173 WFATVT
-179 LKTNPVGKEVK
+179 LQVNPVGKKVK
-190 IGSEVFTVVGV
+190 IGNEQFTVVGV
-201 LEKNSAE
+201 LEKNSAQIE
-208 VEQGDQINYASF
+208 LGDLINYSSF
-220 VPLATWQR
+220 VPLATWKR
-228 FHTNG
+228 FHVNG
-233 DIGGINVEPQ
+233 EIGGINVQPQ
-243 AHADREKLAK
+243 ADVDREALAK

-260 RKHGASVSDKQVVQ
+260 RKHGASVSDEQVVQ
-274 VKDMFL
+274 VDDMFL

-285 QQFLV
+285 QQFLI

-299 GFVTLAVAGLGI
+299 GFVTLAVAGVGI

-339 RLHYLVQSLM
+339 RMHYLVQSLL
-349 TMMLG
+349 TMMMG
-354 GVLGLG
+354 GAFGLA
-360 VTYAIVSAISA
+360 VTYALVSAISS
-371 INLEG
+371 IPLEG
-376 NTLYERLG
+376 NDFYEQLG
-384 KPIPELSWI
+384 KPVPELSW
-393 VVAIVIS
+393 VVVVIVIL
-400 TLVFIGV
+400 TLVIIGV

>member
-1 MMLLPMR
+1 MLLPMR

-42 EGIRQGVLR
+42 EGIRQGVLK

-65 GMASVD
+65 GMATVD

-78 KFLTLNVDDTEVIEV
+78 KFLTLKMDDSEVV
-93 LPEVKSIAP
+93 RALPDVKSVAP
-102 TAVWDERVTV
+102 TAKWKERITV
-112 GDRGSWQE
+112 GDRSSWQE
-120 PLAVTTDFADMTKL
+120 PLAVTSEFQSMTNL
-134 TPMDGGRWL
+134 VPMAGGRWL
-143 NPLDQKEMRKV
+143 NPLDQKETRKV
-154 VVLGYLLA
+154 VVLGYELA

-168 NKDFS
+168 NEDFS
-173 WFTPVT
+173 WFATVT
-179 LKTNPVGKEVK
+179 LQVNPVGQKVK
-190 IGSEVFTVVGV
+190 IGNEEFTVVGV
-201 LEKNSAE
+201 LEKNSAQI
-208 VEQGDQINYASF
+208 EQGDLINYSSF
-220 VPLATWQR
+220 VPLATWKR
-228 FHTNG
+228 FHVNG
-233 DIGGINVEPQ
+233 EIGGINVQPQ
-243 AHADREKLAK
+243 ADVDREALAK

-260 RKHGASVSDKQVVQ
+260 RKHGASVSDEQVVQ
-274 VKDMFL
+274 VDDMFL

-285 QQFLV
+285 QQFLI

-299 GFVTLAVAGLGI
+299 GFVTLAVAGVGI

-330 AVGATPTAI
+330 AVGATPMAI
-339 RLHYLVQSLM
+339 RMHYLVQSLL
-349 TMMLG
+349 TMMMG
-354 GVLGLG
+354 GALGLG
-360 VTYAIVSAISA
+360 VTYALVSAISS
-371 INLEG
+371 IPLEG
-376 NTLYERLG
+376 NAFYEQLG
-384 KPIPELSWI
+384 KPVPELSWV
-393 VVAIVIS
+393 VVAIVIL
-400 TLVFIGV
+400 TLVIIGV

>member
-1 MMLLPMR
+1 MLLPMR

-42 EGIRQGVLR
+42 EGIRQGVLK

-65 GMASVD
+65 GMATVD

-78 KFLTLNVDDTEVIEV
+78 KFLTLKMDDSEVV
-93 LPEVKSIAP
+93 RALPDVKSVAP
-102 TAVWDERVTV
+102 TAKWKERITV
-112 GDRGSWQE
+112 GDRNSWQE
-120 PLAVTTDFADMTKL
+120 PLAVTSEFQSMTNL
-134 TPMDGGRWL
+134 VPMAGGRWL
-143 NPLDQKEMRKV
+143 NPLDQKETRKV
-154 VVLGYLLA
+154 VVLGYELA

-168 NKDFS
+168 NEDFS
-173 WFTPVT
+173 WFATVT
-179 LKTNPVGKEVK
+179 LQVNPVGKKVK
-190 IGSEVFTVVGV
+190 IGNEEFTVVGV
-201 LEKNSAE
+201 LEKNSAQIE
-208 VEQGDQINYASF
+208 LGDLINYSSF
-220 VPLATWQR
+220 VPLATWKR
-228 FHTNG
+228 FHVNG
-233 DIGGINVEPQ
+233 EIGGINVQPQ
-243 AHADREKLAK
+243 ADVDREALAK

-260 RKHGASVSDKQVVQ
+260 RRYGASVSDEQVVQ
-274 VKDMFL
+274 VDDMFL

-285 QQFLV
+285 QQFLI

-299 GFVTLAVAGLGI
+299 GFVTLAVAGVGI

-339 RLHYLVQSLM
+339 RMHYLVQSLL
-349 TMMLG
+349 TMMMG
-354 GVLGLG
+354 GALGLG
-360 VTYAIVSAISA
+360 VTYALVSAISS
-371 INLEG
+371 IPLEG
-376 NTLYERLG
+376 NAFYEQLG
-384 KPIPELSWI
+384 KPVPELSWV
-393 VVAIVIS
+393 VVAIVIL
-400 TLVFIGV
+400 TLVIIGV

>member
-1 MMLLPMR
+1 MLLPMR

-42 EGIRQGVLR
+42 EGIRQGVLK

-65 GMASVD
+65 GMATVD

-78 KFLTLNVDDTEVIEV
+78 KFLTLKMDDSEIVRA
-93 LPEVKSIAP
+93 LPDVKSVAP
-102 TAVWDERVTV
+102 TAKWKERITV
-112 GDRGSWQE
+112 GDRSSWQE
-120 PLAVTTDFADMTKL
+120 PLAVTSEFQSMTNL
-134 TPMDGGRWL
+134 VPMVGGRWL
-143 NPLDQKEMRKV
+143 NPLDQKETRKV
-154 VVLGYLLA
+154 VVLGYELA

-168 NKDFS
+168 NEDFS
-173 WFTPVT
+173 WFATVT
-179 LKTNPVGKEVK
+179 LQVNPVGKKVK
-190 IGSEVFTVVGV
+190 IGNEEFTVVGV
-201 LEKNSAE
+201 LEKNSAQIE
-208 VEQGDQINYASF
+208 LGDLINYSSF
-220 VPLATWQR
+220 VPLATWKR
-228 FHTNG
+228 FHVNG
-233 DIGGINVEPQ
+233 EIGGINVQPE
-243 AHADREKLAK
+243 ADVDREALAK

-260 RKHGASVSDKQVVQ
+260 RKHGASVSDEQIVQ
-274 VKDMFL
+274 VDDMFL

-285 QQFLV
+285 QQFLI

-299 GFVTLAVAGLGI
+299 GFVTLAVAGVGI

-339 RLHYLVQSLM
+339 RMHYLVQSLL
-349 TMMLG
+349 TMMMG
-354 GVLGLG
+354 GALGLA
-360 VTYAIVSAISA
+360 VTYALVSAISS
-371 INLEG
+371 IPLEG
-376 NTLYERLG
+376 NAFYEQLG
-384 KPIPELSWI
+384 KPVPELSWI
-393 VVAIVIS
+393 VVAIAIL
-400 TLVFIGV
+400 TLVIIGV

>member
-1 MMLLPMR
+1 MLLPMR

-42 EGIRQGVLR
+42 EGIRQGVLK

-65 GMASVD
+65 GMATVD

-78 KFLTLNVDDTEVIEV
+78 KFLTLKMDDSEVV
-93 LPEVKSIAP
+93 RALPDVKSVAP
-102 TAVWDERVTV
+102 TAKWKERITV
-112 GDRGSWQE
+112 GDRSSWQE
-120 PLAVTTDFADMTKL
+120 PLAVTSEFKSMTNL
-134 TPMDGGRWL
+134 VPMAGGRWL
-143 NPLDQKEMRKV
+143 NPLDQKETRKV
-154 VVLGYLLA
+154 VVLGYELA

-168 NKDFS
+168 NEDFS
-173 WFTPVT
+173 WFATVT
-179 LKTNPVGKEVK
+179 LQVNPVGQKVK
-190 IGSEVFTVVGV
+190 IGNEEFTVVGV
-201 LEKNSAE
+201 LEKNSAQIE
-208 VEQGDQINYASF
+208 LGDLINYSSF
-220 VPLATWQR
+220 VPLATWKR
-228 FHTNG
+228 FHVNG
-233 DIGGINVEPQ
+233 EIGGINVQPQ
-243 AHADREKLAK
+243 ADVDREALAK

-260 RKHGASVSDKQVVQ
+260 RKHGASVSDEQVVQ
-274 VKDMFL
+274 VDDMFL

-285 QQFLV
+285 QQFLI

-299 GFVTLAVAGLGI
+299 GFVTLAVAGVGI

-339 RLHYLVQSLM
+339 RMHYLVQSLL
-349 TMMLG
+349 TMMMG
-354 GVLGLG
+354 GALGLG
-360 VTYAIVSAISA
+360 VTYALVSAISS
-371 INLEG
+371 IPLEG
-376 NTLYERLG
+376 NAFYEQLG
-384 KPIPELSWI
+384 KPVPELSWV
-393 VVAIVIS
+393 VVAIVIL
-400 TLVFIGV
+400 TLVIIGV

>member
-1 MMLLPMR
+1 MLLPMR

-42 EGIRQGVLR
+42 EGIRQGVLK

-65 GMASVD
+65 GMATVD

-78 KFLTLNVDDTEVIEV
+78 KFLTLKMDDSEVV
-93 LPEVKSIAP
+93 RALPDVKSVAP
-102 TAVWDERVTV
+102 TAKWKERITV
-112 GDRGSWQE
+112 GDRSSWQE
-120 PLAVTTDFADMTKL
+120 PLAVTSEFQSMTNL
-134 TPMDGGRWL
+134 VPMAGGRWL
-143 NPLDQKEMRKV
+143 NPLDQKETRKV
-154 VVLGYLLA
+154 VVLGYELA

-168 NKDFS
+168 NEDFS
-173 WFTPVT
+173 WFATVT
-179 LKTNPVGKEVK
+179 LQLNPVGKKVK
-190 IGSEVFTVVGV
+190 IGNEEFAVVGV
-201 LEKNSAE
+201 LEKNSAQIE
-208 VEQGDQINYASF
+208 LGDLINYSSF
-220 VPLATWQR
+220 VPLATWKR
-228 FHTNG
+228 FHVNG
-233 DIGGINVEPQ
+233 EIGGINVQPQ
-243 AHADREKLAK
+243 ADVDREALAK

-260 RKHGASVSDKQVVQ
+260 RKHGASVSDEQVVQ
-274 VKDMFL
+274 VDDMFL

-285 QQFLV
+285 QQFLI

-299 GFVTLAVAGLGI
+299 GFVTLAVAGVGI

-339 RLHYLVQSLM
+339 RMHYLVQSLL
-349 TMMLG
+349 TMMMG
-354 GVLGLG
+354 GALGLA
-360 VTYAIVSAISA
+360 VTYALVSAISS
-371 INLEG
+371 IPLEG
-376 NTLYERLG
+376 NAFYEQLG
-384 KPIPELSWI
+384 KPVPELSWV
-393 VVAIVIS
+393 VVAIVIL
-400 TLVFIGV
+400 TLVIIGV

>member
-1 MMLLPMR
+1 MLLPMR

-42 EGIRQGVLR
+42 EGIRQGVLK

-65 GMASVD
+65 GMATVD

-78 KFLTLNVDDTEVIEV
+78 KFLTLKMDDSEVV
-93 LPEVKSIAP
+93 RALPDVKSVAP
-102 TAVWDERVTV
+102 TAKWKERITV
-112 GDRGSWQE
+112 GDRSSWQE
-120 PLAVTTDFADMTKL
+120 PLAVTSEFQSMTNL
-134 TPMDGGRWL
+134 VPMAGGRWL
-143 NPLDQKEMRKV
+143 NPLDQKETRKV
-154 VVLGYLLA
+154 VVLGYELA

-168 NKDFS
+168 NEDFS
-173 WFTPVT
+173 WFATVT
-179 LKTNPVGKEVK
+179 LQVNPVGQKVK
-190 IGSEVFTVVGV
+190 IGNEEFTVVGV
-201 LEKNSAE
+201 LEKNSAQI
-208 VEQGDQINYASF
+208 EQGDLINYSSF
-220 VPLATWQR
+220 VPLATWKR
-228 FHTNG
+228 FHVNG
-233 DIGGINVEPQ
+233 EIGGINVQPQ
-243 AHADREKLAK
+243 ADVDREALAK

-260 RKHGASVSDKQVVQ
+260 RKHGASVSDEQVVQ
-274 VKDMFL
+274 VDDMFL

-285 QQFLV
+285 QQFLI

-299 GFVTLAVAGLGI
+299 GFVTLAVAGVGI

-339 RLHYLVQSLM
+339 RMHYLVQSLL
-349 TMMLG
+349 TMMMG
-354 GVLGLG
+354 GALGLA
-360 VTYAIVSAISA
+360 VTYALVSAISS
-371 INLEG
+371 IPLEG
-376 NTLYERLG
+376 NAFYEQLG
-384 KPIPELSWI
+384 KPVPELSWV
-393 VVAIVIS
+393 VVAIVIL
-400 TLVFIGV
+400 TLVIIGV

>member
-1 MMLLPMR
+1 MLLPMR

-42 EGIRQGVLR
+42 EGIRQGVLK

-65 GMASVD
+65 GMATVD

-78 KFLTLNVDDTEVIEV
+78 KFLTLKMDDSEIVRA
-93 LPEVKSIAP
+93 LPDVKSVAP
-102 TAVWDERVTV
+102 TAKWKERITV
-112 GDRGSWQE
+112 GDRSSWQE
-120 PLAVTTDFADMTKL
+120 PLAVTSEFQSMTNL
-134 TPMDGGRWL
+134 VPMAGGRWL
-143 NPLDQKEMRKV
+143 NPLDQKETRKV
-154 VVLGYLLA
+154 VVLGYELA

-168 NKDFS
+168 NEDFS
-173 WFTPVT
+173 WFATVT
-179 LKTNPVGKEVK
+179 LQVNPVGQKVK
-190 IGSEVFTVVGV
+190 IGNEEFTVVGV
-201 LEKNSAE
+201 LEKNSAQI
-208 VEQGDQINYASF
+208 EQRDLINYSSF
-220 VPLATWQR
+220 VPLATWKR
-228 FHTNG
+228 FHVNG
-233 DIGGINVEPQ
+233 EIGGINVQPQ
-243 AHADREKLAK
+243 ADVDREALAK

-260 RKHGASVSDKQVVQ
+260 RKHGASVSDEQVVQ
-274 VKDMFL
+274 VDDMFL

-285 QQFLV
+285 QQFLI

-299 GFVTLAVAGLGI
+299 GFVTLAVAGVGI

-339 RLHYLVQSLM
+339 RMHYLVQSLL
-349 TMMLG
+349 TMMMG
-354 GVLGLG
+354 GALGLA
-360 VTYAIVSAISA
+360 VTYALVSAISS
-371 INLEG
+371 IPLEG
-376 NTLYERLG
+376 NAFYEQLG
-384 KPIPELSWI
+384 KPVPELSWV
-393 VVAIVIS
+393 VVAIVIL
-400 TLVFIGV
+400 TLVIIGV

>member
-1 MMLLPMR
+1 MLLPMR

-42 EGIRQGVLR
+42 EGIRQGVLK

-65 GMASVD
+65 GMATVD

-78 KFLTLNVDDTEVIEV
+78 KFLTLKMDDSEIVRA
-93 LPEVKSIAP
+93 LPDVKSVAP
-102 TAVWDERVTV
+102 TAKWKERITV
-112 GDRGSWQE
+112 GDRSSWQE
-120 PLAVTTDFADMTKL
+120 PLAVTSEFQSMTNL
-134 TPMDGGRWL
+134 VPMSGGRWL
-143 NPLDQKEMRKV
+143 NPLDQKETRKV
-154 VVLGYLLA
+154 VVLGYELA

-168 NKDFS
+168 NEDFS
-173 WFTPVT
+173 WFATVT
-179 LKTNPVGKEVK
+179 LQVNPGGQKVK
-190 IGSEVFTVVGV
+190 IGNEEFTVVGV
-201 LEKNSAE
+201 LEKNSAQI
-208 VEQGDQINYASF
+208 EQGDLINYSSF
-220 VPLATWQR
+220 VPLATWKR
-228 FHTNG
+228 FHVNG
-233 DIGGINVEPQ
+233 EIGGINVQPQ
-243 AHADREKLAK
+243 ADVDREALAK

-260 RKHGASVSDKQVVQ
+260 RKHGASVSDEQVVQ
-274 VKDMFL
+274 VDDMFL

-285 QQFLV
+285 QQFLI

-299 GFVTLAVAGLGI
+299 GFVTLAVAGVGI

-339 RLHYLVQSLM
+339 RMHYLVQSLL
-349 TMMLG
+349 TMMMG
-354 GVLGLG
+354 GALGLA
-360 VTYAIVSAISA
+360 VTYALVSAISS
-371 INLEG
+371 IPLEG
-376 NTLYERLG
+376 NAFYEQLG
-384 KPIPELSWI
+384 KPVPELSWV
-393 VVAIVIS
+393 VVAIVIL
-400 TLVFIGV
+400 TLVIIGV

>member
-1 MMLLPMR
+1 MLLPMR

-42 EGIRQGVLR
+42 EGIRQGVLK

-65 GMASVD
+65 GMATVD

-78 KFLTLNVDDTEVIEV
+78 KFLTLKMDDSEVV
-93 LPEVKSIAP
+93 RALPDVKSVAP
-102 TAVWDERVTV
+102 TAKWKERIAV
-112 GDRGSWQE
+112 GDRNSWQE
-120 PLAVTTDFADMTKL
+120 PLAVTSEFQSMTNL
-134 TPMDGGRWL
+134 VPMAGGRWL
-143 NPLDQKEMRKV
+143 NPLDQKETRKV
-154 VVLGYLLA
+154 VVLGYELA

-168 NKDFS
+168 NEDFS
-173 WFTPVT
+173 WFATVT
-179 LKTNPVGKEVK
+179 LQVNPVGKKVK
-190 IGSEVFTVVGV
+190 IGNEEFTVVGV
-201 LEKNSAE
+201 LEKNSAQIE
-208 VEQGDQINYASF
+208 LGDLINYSSF
-220 VPLATWQR
+220 VPLATWKR
-228 FHTNG
+228 FHVNG
-233 DIGGINVEPQ
+233 EIGGINVQPQ
-243 AHADREKLAK
+243 ANVDREALAK

-260 RKHGASVSDKQVVQ
+260 RKHGASVSDEQIVQ
-274 VKDMFL
+274 VDDMFL

-285 QQFLV
+285 QQFLI

-299 GFVTLAVAGLGI
+299 GFVTLAVAGVGI

-339 RLHYLVQSLM
+339 RMHYLVQSLL
-349 TMMLG
+349 TMLMG
-354 GVLGLG
+354 GALGLA
-360 VTYAIVSAISA
+360 VTYALVSAISS
-371 INLEG
+371 IPLEG
-376 NTLYERLG
+376 NAFYEQLG
-384 KPIPELSWI
+384 KPVPELSWV
-393 VVAIVIS
+393 VVAIVIL
-400 TLVFIGV
+400 TLMIIGV

>member
-1 MMLLPMR
+1 MLLPMR

-42 EGIRQGVLR
+42 EGIRQGVLK

-65 GMASVD
+65 GMATVD

-78 KFLTLNVDDTEVIEV
+78 KFLTLKMDDSEVV
-93 LPEVKSIAP
+93 RALPDVKSVAP
-102 TAVWDERVTV
+102 TAKWKERITV
-112 GDRGSWQE
+112 GDRSSWQE
-120 PLAVTTDFADMTKL
+120 PLAVTSEFQSMTNL
-134 TPMDGGRWL
+134 VPMVGGRWL
-143 NPLDQKEMRKV
+143 NPLDQKETRKV
-154 VVLGYLLA
+154 VVLGYELA

-168 NKDFS
+168 NEDFS
-173 WFTPVT
+173 WFATVT
-179 LKTNPVGKEVK
+179 LQVNPVGKKVK
-190 IGSEVFTVVGV
+190 IGNEEFTVVGV
-201 LEKNSAE
+201 LEKNSAQIE
-208 VEQGDQINYASF
+208 LGDLINYSSF
-220 VPLATWQR
+220 VPLATWKR
-228 FHTNG
+228 FHVNG
-233 DIGGINVEPQ
+233 EIGGINVQPE
-243 AHADREKLAK
+243 ADVDREALAK

-260 RKHGASVSDKQVVQ
+260 RKHGASVSDEQIVQ
-274 VKDMFL
+274 VDDMFL

-285 QQFLV
+285 QQFLI

-299 GFVTLAVAGLGI
+299 GFVTLAVAGVGI

-339 RLHYLVQSLM
+339 RMHYLVQSLL
-349 TMMLG
+349 TMMMG
-354 GVLGLG
+354 GALGLG
-360 VTYAIVSAISA
+360 VTYALVSAISS
-371 INLEG
+371 IPLEG
-376 NTLYERLG
+376 NAFYEQLG
-384 KPIPELSWI
+384 KPVPELSWV
-393 VVAIVIS
+393 VVAIVIL
-400 TLVFIGV
+400 TLVIIGV

>member
-1 MMLLPMR
+1 MLLPMR

-42 EGIRQGVLR
+42 EGIRQGVLK
-51 TAQNGNGNLIYLTG
+51 TAKNGNGNLIYLTG
-65 GMASVD
+65 GMATVD

-78 KFLTLNVDDTEVIEV
+78 KFLTLKMDDSEVV
-93 LPEVKSIAP
+93 RALPDVKSVAP
-102 TAVWDERVTV
+102 TAKWKERITV
-112 GDRGSWQE
+112 GDRSSWQE
-120 PLAVTTDFADMTKL
+120 PLAVTSEFQSMTNL
-134 TPMDGGRWL
+134 VPMAGGRWL
-143 NPLDQKEMRKV
+143 NPLDQKETRKV
-154 VVLGYLLA
+154 VVLGYELA

-168 NKDFS
+168 NEDFS
-173 WFTPVT
+173 WFATVT
-179 LKTNPVGKEVK
+179 LQVNPVGQKVK
-190 IGSEVFTVVGV
+190 IGNEEFTVVGV
-201 LEKNSAE
+201 LEKNSAQI
-208 VEQGDQINYASF
+208 EQGDLINYSSF
-220 VPLATWQR
+220 VPLATWKR
-228 FHTNG
+228 FHVNG
-233 DIGGINVEPQ
+233 EIGGINVQPQ
-243 AHADREKLAK
+243 ADVDREALAK

-260 RKHGASVSDKQVVQ
+260 RKHGASVSDEQVVQ
-274 VKDMFL
+274 VDDMFL

-285 QQFLV
+285 QQFLI

-299 GFVTLAVAGLGI
+299 GFVTLAVAGVGI

-339 RLHYLVQSLM
+339 RMHYLVQSLL
-349 TMMLG
+349 TMMMG
-354 GVLGLG
+354 GALGLA
-360 VTYAIVSAISA
+360 VTYALVSAISS
-371 INLEG
+371 IPLEG
-376 NTLYERLG
+376 NAFYEQLG
-384 KPIPELSWI
+384 KPVPELSWV
-393 VVAIVIS
+393 VVAIVIL
-400 TLVFIGV
+400 TLVIIGV

>member
-1 MMLLPMR
+1 MLLPMR

-42 EGIRQGVLR
+42 EGIRQGVLK

-65 GMASVD
+65 GMATVD

-78 KFLTLNVDDTEVIEV
+78 KFLTLKMDDSEVV
-93 LPEVKSIAP
+93 RALPDVKSVAP
-102 TAVWDERVTV
+102 TAKWKERITV
-112 GDRGSWQE
+112 GDRSSWQE
-120 PLAVTTDFADMTKL
+120 PLAVTSEFQSMTNL
-134 TPMDGGRWL
+134 VPMAGGRWL
-143 NPLDQKEMRKV
+143 NPLDQKETRKV
-154 VVLGYLLA
+154 VVLGYELA

-168 NKDFS
+168 NEDFS
-173 WFTPVT
+173 WFATVT
-179 LKTNPVGKEVK
+179 LQVNPVGQKVK
-190 IGSEVFTVVGV
+190 IGNEEFTVVGV
-201 LEKNSAE
+201 LEKNSAQIE
-208 VEQGDQINYASF
+208 LGDLINYSSF
-220 VPLATWQR
+220 VPLATWKR
-228 FHTNG
+228 FHVNG
-233 DIGGINVEPQ
+233 EIGGINVQPQ
-243 AHADREKLAK
+243 ADVDREALAK
-253 TIRQVIA
+253 TIRQVIV
-260 RKHGASVSDKQVVQ
+260 RKHGASVSDEQVVQ
-274 VKDMFL
+274 VDDMFL

-285 QQFLV
+285 QQFLI

-299 GFVTLAVAGLGI
+299 GFVTLAVAGVGI

-339 RLHYLVQSLM
+339 RMHYLVQSLL
-349 TMMLG
+349 TMMMG
-354 GVLGLG
+354 GALGLG
-360 VTYAIVSAISA
+360 VTYALVSTISS
-371 INLEG
+371 IPLEG
-376 NTLYERLG
+376 NAFYEQLG
-384 KPIPELSWI
+384 KPVPELSWV
-393 VVAIVIS
+393 VVAIVIL
-400 TLVFIGV
+400 TLVIIGV

>member
-1 MMLLPMR
+1 MLLPMR

-42 EGIRQGVLR
+42 EGIRQGVLK

-65 GMASVD
+65 GMATVD

-78 KFLTLNVDDTEVIEV
+78 KFLTLKMDDSEVV
-93 LPEVKSIAP
+93 RALPDVKSVAP
-102 TAVWDERVTV
+102 TAKWKERITV
-112 GDRGSWQE
+112 GDRSSWQE
-120 PLAVTTDFADMTKL
+120 PLAVTSEFQSMTNL
-134 TPMDGGRWL
+134 VPMAGGRWL
-143 NPLDQKEMRKV
+143 NPLDQKETRKV
-154 VVLGYLLA
+154 VVLGYELA

-168 NKDFS
+168 NEDFS
-173 WFTPVT
+173 WFATVT
-179 LKTNPVGKEVK
+179 LQLNPVGKKVK
-190 IGSEVFTVVGV
+190 IGNEEFTVVGV
-201 LEKNSAE
+201 LEKNSAQIE
-208 VEQGDQINYASF
+208 LGDLINYSSF
-220 VPLATWQR
+220 VPLATWKR
-228 FHTNG
+228 FHVNG
-233 DIGGINVEPQ
+233 EIGGINVQPQ
-243 AHADREKLAK
+243 ANVDREALAK

-260 RKHGASVSDKQVVQ
+260 RKHGASVSDEQVVQ
-274 VKDMFL
+274 VDDMFL

-285 QQFLV
+285 QQFLI

-299 GFVTLAVAGLGI
+299 GFVTLAVAGVGI

-339 RLHYLVQSLM
+339 RMHYLVQSLL
-349 TMMLG
+349 TMMMG
-354 GVLGLG
+354 GALGLG
-360 VTYAIVSAISA
+360 VTYALVSAISS
-371 INLEG
+371 IPLEG
-376 NTLYERLG
+376 NAFYEQLG
-384 KPIPELSWI
+384 KPVPELSWV
-393 VVAIVIS
+393 VVAIVIL
-400 TLVFIGV
+400 TLVIIGV